1 MYNKS
6 EIFKNAWAMVKK
18 AGLTMSEALKK
29 AWAMAKKVTKTLKE
43 EMLEKMENLVNLASP
58 VMNYRIM
65 ANDWVKYGKN
75 RTYLKIIETRNHS
88 KHHIEYDFGYI
99 DNDKNEYVAGR
110 KNLDENY
117 TLSGA
122 SF

>member
-6 EIFKNAWAMVKK
+6 EIFKKAWEMVKK
-18 AGLTMSEALKK
+18 VGLTISKALKE
-29 AWAMAKKVTKTLKE
+29 AWAMAKAIKTLKE
-43 EMLEKMENLVNLASP
+43 EMIEKMENLVNLASP
-58 VMNYRIM
+58 VMNYKIVV
-65 ANDWVKYGKN
+65 NDWVKYGKN
-75 RTYLKIIETRNHS
+75 RTYLKIVETRNNS

-99 DNDKNEYVAGR
+99 DNDKNEYVAGKR
-110 KNLDENY
+110 NLNENY